1 MGENTRTSRQKQ
13 QGEFTAKGKG
23 FLARNRTHDLPFSGR
38 LLVLAQLSSYS
49 VERVFSVLER
59 IRRLTGDGLKEDML
73 ELRLLLQV
81 NGDLDEMCNNLVI
94 NCDRD
99 A

>member
-59 IRRLTGDGLKEDML
+59 IRRHTGDRSKEDML
-73 ELRLLLQV
+73 DFRLLLQV
-81 NGDLDEMCNNLVI
+81 NGDLGEMCNDLVV
-94 NCDRD
+94 NYGRD